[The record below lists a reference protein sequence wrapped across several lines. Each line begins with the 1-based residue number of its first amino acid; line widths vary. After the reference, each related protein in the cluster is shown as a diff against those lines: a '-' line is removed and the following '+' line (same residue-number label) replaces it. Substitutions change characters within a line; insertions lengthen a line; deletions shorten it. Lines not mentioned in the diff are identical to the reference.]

1 MRTIDVGES
10 VVRKSSDE
18 WEKEEEDE
26 NEVGVGGRGGDL
38 DVAVGGVRGANASL
52 EISAPRRL
60 VSRPSPIGRREG
72 GGEEGLSLPSP
83 PPPSHNGRFGFHFGP
98 QKGSVKERPA
108 RSLA

>member
-1 MRTIDVGES
+1 MTNG
-10 VVRKSSDE
+10 RK
-18 WEKEEEDE
+18 KKKKTRE

-38 DVAVGGVRGANASL
+38 DVAVVGGGVRGANASL

-83 PPPSHNGRFGFHFGP
+83 PPPPSHNGRFGFHFGP